1 MKKVIAIALA
11 LVMLLGLCACAAS
24 GDKKTDDAAATA
36 TDGKKTIGI
45 LMPTKE
51 QTIWSIQ
58 GERLTAAFEGA
69 GYATQIEYAEDDS
82 AKQAMQI
89 ENMIT
94 KGVNVLVIAAVDCA
108 ALTDA
113 CEKAKDAGIYVIA
126 DDRLITNTKAVDFYV
141 TFDLVRMGELQGQ
154 YIVDKLDLEN
164 QAGPFTLEIFS
175 GSQDDTN
182 AISFYQGAM
191 NKLQPYLD
199 NGKLVVKSGQSSYTE
214 TAIQSWDSSKAQSRM
229 DNLLSG
235 YYADSHLDA
244 VLVAA
249 DCLALG
255 VISSLESMGYGTD
268 ANPYPIVTGQDAELA
283 AVKNILAGKQSMT
296 AFLDANKLTEIL
308 VPVVDDLVAGKTP
321 ASDTTYNNGVFDVP
335 TKTYDPYLI
344 DKDNVNYLVDVGF
357 YTDAEING

>member
-1 MKKVIAIALA
+1 
-11 LVMLLGLCACAAS
+11 
-24 GDKKTDDAAATA
+24 
-36 TDGKKTIGI
+36 
-45 LMPTKE
+45 
-51 QTIWSIQ
+51 
-58 GERLTAAFEGA
+58 
-69 GYATQIEYAEDDS
+69 
-82 AKQAMQI
+82 
-89 ENMIT
+89 
-94 KGVNVLVIAAVDCA
+94 
-108 ALTDA
+108 
-113 CEKAKDAGIYVIA
+113 
-126 DDRLITNTKAVDFYV
+126 
-141 TFDLVRMGELQGQ
+141 MGELQGQ

-255 VISSLESMGYGTD
+255 VISSLRRRARPG
-268 ANPYPIVTGQDAELA
+268 L
-283 AVKNILAGKQSMT
+283 
-296 AFLDANKLTEIL
+296 
-308 VPVVDDLVAGKTP
+308 
-321 ASDTTYNNGVFDVP
+321 
-335 TKTYDPYLI
+335 
-344 DKDNVNYLVDVGF
+344 
-357 YTDAEING
+357 

>member
-1 MKKVIAIALA
+1 MKKLLAIVLTAA
-11 LVMLLGLCACAAS
+11 MLLAMLCACAA
-24 GDKKTDDAAATA
+24 KPTETAATDTKA
-36 TDGKKTIGI
+36 TIGI

-58 GERLTAAFEGA
+58 GERLTEAFQKA

-164 QAGPFTLEIFS
+164 QAR
-175 GSQDDTN
+175 
-182 AISFYQGAM
+182 
-191 NKLQPYLD
+191 K
-199 NGKLVVKSGQSSYTE
+199 
-214 TAIQSWDSSKAQSRM
+214 
-229 DNLLSG
+229 
-235 YYADSHLDA
+235 
-244 VLVAA
+244 
-249 DCLALG
+249 
-255 VISSLESMGYGTD
+255 
-268 ANPYPIVTGQDAELA
+268 
-283 AVKNILAGKQSMT
+283 
-296 AFLDANKLTEIL
+296 
-308 VPVVDDLVAGKTP
+308 
-321 ASDTTYNNGVFDVP
+321 
-335 TKTYDPYLI
+335 
-344 DKDNVNYLVDVGF
+344 
-357 YTDAEING
+357 

>member
-1 MKKVIAIALA
+1 MKKLLAIVLTAA
-11 LVMLLGLCACAAS
+11 MLLAMLCACAA
-24 GDKKTDDAAATA
+24 KTDTA
-36 TDGKKTIGI
+36 TSNPANAKATVGI

-58 GERLTAAFEGA
+58 GDRLTEAFQKA

-94 KGVNVLVIAAVDCA
+94 KGVNVMVIAAVDCA

-182 AISFYQGAM
+182 AISFYEGAM

-199 NGKLVVKSGQSSYTE
+199 SGKLVVKSGQSSYTE

-235 YYADSHLDA
+235 YYSDSHLDA

-255 VISSLESMGYGTD
+255 VISSLESMGYGTE

-296 AFLDANKLTEIL
+296 AFLDANKLTEII

-335 TKTYDPYLI
+335 TRTYDPYLI
-344 DKDNVNYLVDVGF
+344 DKDNVNYLVEVGF

>member
-1 MKKVIAIALA
+1 MKKLLAIVLTAA
-11 LVMLLGLCACAAS
+11 MLLAMLCACAA
-24 GDKKTDDAAATA
+24 KPTETAATDTKA
-36 TDGKKTIGI
+36 TIGI

-58 GERLTAAFEGA
+58 GERLTEAFQKA

-126 DDRLITNTKAVDFYV
+126 DDRL
-141 TFDLVRMGELQGQ
+141 
-154 YIVDKLDLEN
+154 IVDKLDLEN

-268 ANPYPIVTGQDAELA
+268 ANPYPIVTGQDAIDLLAELQDVA
-283 AVKNILAGKQSMT
+283 NENVKVLG
-296 AFLDANKLTEIL
+296 
-308 VPVVDDLVAGKTP
+308 
-321 ASDTTYNNGVFDVP
+321 
-335 TKTYDPYLI
+335 
-344 DKDNVNYLVDVGF
+344 
-357 YTDAEING
+357 

>member
-1 MKKVIAIALA
+1 MKKLLAIVLTAA
-11 LVMLLGLCACAAS
+11 MLLAMLCACAA
-24 GDKKTDDAAATA
+24 KPTETAATDTKA
-36 TDGKKTIGI
+36 TIGI

-58 GERLTAAFEGA
+58 GERLTEAFQKA

-199 NGKLVVKSGQSSYTE
+199 NGKLVVKSGQSSPTRRPPSSPGTPPRRSPVWITSCPATMPIPTWMPSWSRP
-214 TAIQSWDSSKAQSRM
+214 TASRWASSPR
-229 DNLLSG
+229 
-235 YYADSHLDA
+235 
-244 VLVAA
+244 
-249 DCLALG
+249 
-255 VISSLESMGYGTD
+255 SSPWAT
-268 ANPYPIVTGQDAELA
+268 APTPTPIP
-283 AVKNILAGKQSMT
+283 S
-296 AFLDANKLTEIL
+296 
-308 VPVVDDLVAGKTP
+308 
-321 ASDTTYNNGVFDVP
+321 
-335 TKTYDPYLI
+335 
-344 DKDNVNYLVDVGF
+344 
-357 YTDAEING
+357 